1 LAYVTFGNARL
12 DDGRAELGTDMPAF
26 PVANPTQPV
35 WASLSGMLPNR
46 DTPVPACLIRKSQS
60 VADAACHR
68 LWTPLLK
75 AAQEAGATVMTGREL
90 AIHQALDAFR
100 LFTGIDASETA
111 MAQAFDQLMA
121 AGEPANRAA

>member
-1 LAYVTFGNARL
+1 MTFGNARL

-26 PVANPTQPV
+26 PVANATDHV
-35 WASLSGMLPNR
+35 RASSGVLPNR
-46 DTPVPACLIRKSQS
+46 DTPVPAGLIRKSQA

-75 AAQEAGATVMTGREL
+75 AAQEAGATVTAGREL